1 MAVTYTMANATGIL
15 KISND
20 GVNWENFPNPSEMDC
35 QVYDLDAGGSTGR
48 TLDGS
53 MQRDRVAVKEK
64 LTMNF
69 PPMTAED
76 FSKALGLISE
86 QFFYCQY
93 FSIRTNSVRTAL
105 MYVGDRSAKAYYRY
119 QGTGADLYTDIK
131 LNFIE
136 K

>member
-15 KISND
+15 QISSD
-20 GVNWENFPNPSEMDC
+20 GSHWENFPNPQDMEC

-69 PPMTAED
+69 PPMTGED
-76 FSKALGLISE
+76 FSKALALISDE
-86 QFFYCQY
+86 FFYCKY
-93 FSIRTNSVRTAL
+93 FSVRTGSVRTAL
-105 MYVGDRSAKAYYRY
+105 MYVGDRSAKAYFNYK
-119 QGTGADLYTDIK
+119 GTGQDMYTDIK